1 MTSRT
6 VSPLDEND
14 FTASVHVYEP
24 HRAGLPPLVPYAREL
39 VRRHEF
45 ASELSKATLRAANSL
60 TLFGQVWL
68 ILNPLLLAAVYFFLV
83 QVLSGANRD
92 MFFFSHLT
100 AGLFTF
106 YFVSGSISSGAAA
119 IVSGG
124 RLLLNT
130 SFPRLLMPFGAV
142 RTAFFRFLP
151 TVPVFFVFH
160 LWAGNPIRM
169 QTLCALPFL
178 AMIVA
183 FSAGMAALVSALAV
197 YFRDISSFLPYV
209 LRIWLYVS
217 PVIWLVDQVPKRL
230 LALAVWNPLFPM
242 IGGFTESLTE
252 GKVPALSMWLSGIAW
267 SIGAFVVGSLFFISR
282 EREFAVRI

>member
-1 MTSRT
+1 
-6 VSPLDEND
+6 
-14 FTASVHVYEP
+14 
-24 HRAGLPPLVPYAREL
+24 
-39 VRRHEF
+39 
-45 ASELSKATLRAANSL
+45 
-60 TLFGQVWL
+60 
-68 ILNPLLLAAVYFFLV
+68 
-83 QVLSGANRD
+83 
-92 MFFFSHLT
+92 
-100 AGLFTF
+100 
-106 YFVSGSISSGAAA
+106 
-119 IVSGG
+119 
-124 RLLLNT
+124 
-130 SFPRLLMPFGAV
+130 MPFGAV

-267 SIGAFVVGSLFFISR
+267 AIGAFVVGSLFFISR